1 MRLFCKIFSLAL
13 CALALAGCVRRDLME
28 PDNSAVLRV
37 RINTSAVSNVTT
49 NIYNEK
55 IPRPNINSDVCH
67 VIFYNSAGDRLLSE
81 GFLSEKGYDSE
92 GNETFSGNVSLS
104 TGNYRIMAYNFDTP
118 TTQVRDVNA
127 WHTATAYTSE
137 INDALRAQLS
147 GRAELSDYIYYE
159 PDHLF
164 VARDPERYVEVHEG
178 EHVIEMEATT
188 VIDTYYVQ
196 IRVKNIDVA
205 SSATAVLTGLSSSNN
220 IGDNIRN
227 EQESSAIFF
236 ELMKSTDD
244 NITEENKDVL
254 CAVFNTFGKIADA
267 PSNMYITFNVVTREG
282 EILEKE
288 IDMTPIFQTED
299 ARERHWLLIDEV
311 WELPT
316 PTTPPSTGG
325 GGFNPEVDDWEDDD
339 VVIPIE

>member
-1 MRLFCKIFSLAL
+1 MRLFSKIFALAL
-13 CALALAGCVRRDLME
+13 CALAFVGCVRRDLTE
-28 PDNSAVLRV
+28 PDSRAMLRI
-37 RINTSAVSNVTT
+37 RINTKAVTNVTE

-55 IPRPNINSDVCH
+55 IPLPNISSDVCH
-67 VIFYNSAGDRLLSE
+67 VIFYNQAGDKLLSE
-81 GFLSEKGYDSE
+81 GFLSEKSYDE
-92 GNETFSGNVSLS
+92 NGDEVFSGNVSLS

-118 TTQVRDVNA
+118 TTQVRDVNS

-137 INDALRAQLS
+137 ISDALRAQLS

-164 VARDPERYVEVHEG
+164 VARDAERYVEVHEG
-178 EHVIEMEATT
+178 EHVLELDATT
-188 VIDTYYVQ
+188 IIDTYYVQ
-196 IRVKNIDVA
+196 IRVKNIEVA

-236 ELMKSTDD
+236 ELHKSTDE
-244 NITEENKDVL
+244 NITDENKDVL

-267 PSNMYITFNVVTREG
+267 SSNMYITFNVVTREG
-282 EILEKE
+282 EIVEKE
-288 IDMTPIFQTED
+288 IDMTPIFLTED
-299 ARERHWLLIDEV
+299 ARERHWLLVNEV
-311 WELPT
+311 WELPK
-316 PTTPPSTGG
+316 PTTPPSTG
-325 GGFNPEVDDWEDDD
+325 GGFNPEVDDWDDED